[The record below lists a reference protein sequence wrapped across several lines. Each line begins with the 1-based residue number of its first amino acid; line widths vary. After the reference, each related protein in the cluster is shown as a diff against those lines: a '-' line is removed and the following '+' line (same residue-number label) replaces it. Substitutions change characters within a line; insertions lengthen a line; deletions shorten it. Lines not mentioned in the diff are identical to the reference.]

1 MYRPCFPAI
10 ALQLPAIAFSLAVS
24 SAIAKPSES
33 SADYTAK
40 PYSDSGNPWFTAGEK
55 ALKDKADAF
64 QAIRPEKG
72 AAKNVIL
79 FVGDGMG
86 ISTITAARI
95 LDGQNKGM
103 SGEENTLSFGRL
115 PFSGLSKTYNVDQ
128 QTPDSAGTMSAMMT
142 GVKTDAGVIS
152 IDEMAQRGDCVSGQG
167 HEVFTALELAEIA
180 GLSTG
185 VVTTARLTHAT
196 PAATYAHATERDW
209 EDVSDMPQTAVEA
222 GCEDIASQF
231 VSFREHLTQK
241 SGVNVNGLEVAMGG
255 GRRHFLPKDAAFNS
269 ADAESAVE
277 GDRTDGRNLI
287 TDWQSQ
293 YPEGKYIDGLAG
305 FDAIDPE
312 TTTTL
317 FGLFNESHMRYV
329 ADRPNDVLGEPT
341 LAQMTRKAIQMLDNN
356 PQGYFLMVE
365 AGRIDH
371 GHHAGNA
378 YNALGEAI
386 ELSDA
391 VQAALDATDDK
402 ETLIIVTADHSHV
415 FTMAGYPKR
424 GNPILGKVIE
434 VGKDQPQLMDDGLP
448 YTTLGYMNGMGF
460 HDLGDETDADV
471 SYDLP
476 VNTGRKDLSGVDTTA
491 PGFHQEALH
500 PRESETHGG
509 EDVGIF
515 ATGPGA
521 HLVTGV
527 NEQNVIFHIMNH
539 AAALESKAT
548 AARDAVKKP

>member
-1 MYRPCFPAI
+1 MSPSVA
-10 ALQLPAIAFSLAVS
+10 SLSLRLLVS
-24 SAIAKPSES
+24 SLMLSTPVL
-33 SADYTAK
+33 ADSGSVSQVHSDK
-40 PYSDSGNPWFTAGEK
+40 PYSDSGNPWFTAGEM

-64 QAIRPEKG
+64 RAIRPEKG

-103 SGEENTLSFGRL
+103 SGEENTLSFGSL

-167 HEVFTALELAEIA
+167 HEVYTALELAEIA

-209 EDVSDMPQTAVEA
+209 EDVSDMPQNAVEA

-231 VSFREHLTQK
+231 VAFREHLTQK
-241 SGVNVNGLEVAMGG
+241 SGVMVNGLEVAMGG
-255 GRRHFLPKDAAFNS
+255 GRRHFLPKDPAFNS
-269 ADAESAVE
+269 ADAKSTVE

-287 TDWQSQ
+287 SEWQSHN
-293 YPEGKYIDGLAG
+293 PDGKYIDGLAA
-305 FDAIDPE
+305 FNDIDPE
-312 TTTTL
+312 KTSTL
-317 FGLFNESHMRYV
+317 LGLFNESHMRYA
-329 ADRPNDVLGEPT
+329 ADRPNDALGEPT
-341 LAQMTRKAIQMLDNN
+341 LAQMTTKAIQILDNN

-386 ELSDA
+386 ELSEA
-391 VQAALDATDDK
+391 VQAAVDVTDDK

-424 GNPILGKVIE
+424 GNPILGKVVE
-434 VGKDQPQLMDDGLP
+434 VGKEQPELADDGLP
-448 YTTLGYMNGMGF
+448 YTTLGYINGRGF
-460 HDLGDETDADV
+460 QNLADETDADV
-471 SYDLP
+471 VYDLKAD
-476 VNTGRKDLSGVDTTA
+476 TGRKDLTEVDTTE
-491 PGFHQEALH
+491 PGYHQEALY
-500 PRESETHGG
+500 PTDSETHGG

-515 ATGPGA
+515 ASGPGA

-527 NEQNVIFHIMNH
+527 NEQNVIFHIINH
-539 AAALESKAT
+539 AAALERKAT
-548 AARDAVKKP
+548 AVRDAAVTP

>member
-1 MYRPCFPAI
+1 MLRF
-10 ALQLPAIAFSLAVS
+10 FSPVAVLLVTSCSVLAQPEEPGK
-24 SAIAKPSES
+24 A
-33 SADYTAK
+33 ADSQ
-40 PYSDSGNPWFTAGEK
+40 PYSDSGNPWFTAGEM
-55 ALKDKADAF
+55 ALKNKADAF

-95 LDGQNKGM
+95 LDGQNKGLP
-103 SGEENTLSFGRL
+103 GEENQLSFGRL

-128 QTPDSAGTMSAMMT
+128 QTPDSAGTMTAMMS
-142 GVKTDAGVIS
+142 GIKTDAGIIG
-152 IDEMAQRGDCVSGQG
+152 IDESVVRGDCWSSKG
-167 HEVFTALELAEIA
+167 HEIVTALELAEIA

-196 PAATYAHATERDW
+196 PAATYAHAPERDW
-209 EDVSDMPQTAVEA
+209 EDISDLPEQAVQY

-231 VSFREHLTQK
+231 VAFRERLSNK
-241 SGVNVNGLEVAMGG
+241 SGVAVNGIEVAMGG
-255 GRRHFLPKDAAFNS
+255 GRRHFLPKDTAFNS
-269 ADAESAVE
+269 ADADSKVE
-277 GDRTDGRNLI
+277 GDRTDGRDLVSE
-287 TDWQSQ
+287 WKQAYPQGQ
-293 YPEGKYIDGLAG
+293 YVMGKAD
-305 FDAIDPE
+305 FDAIDPAK
-312 TTTTL
+312 TQHL
-317 FGLFNESHMRYV
+317 FGLFSESHMRYA
-329 ADRPNDVLGEPT
+329 ADRPNDALGEPT
-341 LAQMTRKAIQMLDNN
+341 LAQMTTKAIQILDNN

-365 AGRIDH
+365 AGRVDH
-371 GHHAGNA
+371 AHHAGNA
-378 YNALGEAI
+378 YNALSETI
-386 ELSDA
+386 ELSEA
-391 VQAALDATDDK
+391 VQAALDATNDK

-424 GNPILGKVIE
+424 GNPILGKVVE
-434 VGKDQPQLMDDGLP
+434 VGKDQPELLEDGLP
-448 YTTLGYMNGMGF
+448 YTTLGYMNGRGF
-460 HDLGDETDADV
+460 QDLGNETDADV

-476 VNTGRKDLSGVDTTA
+476 INAGRKDLTHVHTGA

-515 ATGPGA
+515 AAGPGA

-548 AARDAVKKP
+548 AVRDAAEQR